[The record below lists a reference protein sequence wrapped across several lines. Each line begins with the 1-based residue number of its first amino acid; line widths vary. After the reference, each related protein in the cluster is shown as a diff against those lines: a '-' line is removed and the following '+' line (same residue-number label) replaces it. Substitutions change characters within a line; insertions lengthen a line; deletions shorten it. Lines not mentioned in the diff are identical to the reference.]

1 MRSGFYHAKM
11 ESEAS
16 MEANETRRADR
27 YTNGAEVRAHGAL
40 AKCVK
45 IALAACWGFALPAAG
60 LALALI
66 VSAVTLK
73 LIGGAA

>member
-1 MRSGFYHAKM
+1 
-11 ESEAS
+11 

-45 IALAACWGFALPAAG
+45 IALACDAALSAGACALAACWGFALPAAG